1 MNRVDGENGRR
12 EPCPWD
18 PQAEEKPPKDERRQ
32 SVEKDVDEVKSG
44 RAGSP
49 KLEFKPETS
58 VDERVILRRGLGVG
72 PNVHEAL
79 AASEANILG
88 DIVVVVPNPAA
99 IGDDRPVG
107 GQGEQDQNPRPK
119 RAPAGRRGGE
129 AQLRRPGI
137 RWPRMAGDRE

>member
-1 MNRVDGENGRR
+1 M
-12 EPCPWD
+12 
-18 PQAEEKPPKDERRQ
+18 
-32 SVEKDVDEVKSG
+32 
-44 RAGSP
+44 
-49 KLEFKPETS
+49 EFEPETG

-79 AASEANILG
+79 DAAEANILS

-107 GQGEQDQNPRPK
+107 GQGEQDQTPRPK

-137 RWPRMAGDRE
+137 RWPRMARDKE